1 MKNLLKRVILTITV
15 LMSFVGCVEAQQ
27 NTKTL
32 SIVKM
37 ENVLIVYLSR
47 TNNTK
52 AVAEIIQQN
61 TGGTLVGLELET
73 PYPEEYR
80 AIVDQVAK
88 ENQTGFLPP
97 LKTKIENIEKYDTIF
112 IGFPNWG
119 MQLPPPLKSF
129 LSEYDLKGKTIIPF
143 NTNAGYGI
151 GNGIET
157 IKRLCPNSNVLKEFS
172 TVGGIERDGV
182 LFVMEGDKKIKV
194 ENQVKKWL
202 NEVIHSKK

>member
-1 MKNLLKRVILTITV
+1 MKTLLKRVILTIAT
-15 LMSFVGCVEAQQ
+15 LTSFCGCTEAQLD
-27 NTKTL
+27 TKEASPIKT
-32 SIVKM
+32 

-61 TGGTLVGLELET
+61 TGATLIGLELET
-73 PYPEEYR
+73 PYPEDHR
-80 AIVDQVAK
+80 MTVDKVAK
-88 ENQTGFLPP
+88 ENQTEFLPP
-97 LKTKIENIEKYDTIF
+97 LKTKIENIEKYDTVF

-119 MQLPPPLKSF
+119 MQLPPPHKSF
-129 LSEYDLKGKTIIPF
+129 LNEYDLKGKTIIPF
-143 NTNAGYGI
+143 NTNARYGI
-151 GNGIET
+151 GNGIKT
-157 IKRLCPNSNVLKEFS
+157 IKRLCLNINVLKKFS

>member
-1 MKNLLKRVILTITV
+1 
-15 LMSFVGCVEAQQ
+15 
-27 NTKTL
+27 
-32 SIVKM
+32 
-37 ENVLIVYLSR
+37 
-47 TNNTK
+47 
-52 AVAEIIQQN
+52 
-61 TGGTLVGLELET
+61 
-73 PYPEEYR
+73 
-80 AIVDQVAK
+80 
-88 ENQTGFLPP
+88 
-97 LKTKIENIEKYDTIF
+97 
-112 IGFPNWG
+112 

-129 LSEYDLKGKTIIPF
+129 LNEYDLKGKTIIPF

-202 NEVIHSKK
+202 NEVILSKK